1 MTVGAFSFA
10 QSSTGDG
17 IPDLVKYA
25 LGLSSNFPSL
35 SGATTPTVS
44 TFNGTGYLT
53 MSIARFLPPSD
64 ATLSI
69 EVSGDL
75 LTWLPAAVITST
87 PSVLQVRDP
96 VPADGA
102 GGRFMRVKVTRP

>member
-10 QSSTGDG
+10 QASTGDG

-25 LGLSSNFPSL
+25 LGLSSNAPSL
-35 SGATTPTVS
+35 SGATAPTIG
-44 TFNGTGYLT
+44 TFNGSRSLT

-75 LTWLPAAVITST
+75 QTWLPATVITNT
-87 PSVLQVRDP
+87 PSLLQVRDP